1 MAGNGP
7 SPCGFVNFPVNLTRS
22 PLASFVFPWNE
33 MTSAP
38 NAEDPM
44 SHVATNIMLAKFQML
59 KLLSFVILIIIIA
72 SSFLVLKI

>member
-22 PLASFVFPWNE
+22 PLASFVVPWNE
-33 MTSAP
+33 RTSAP

-44 SHVATNIMLAKFQML
+44 SHVATNIMVTKFQMP
-59 KLLSFVILIIIIA
+59 KLLFFVILIIIIVP
-72 SSFLVLKI
+72 SFFVLKI